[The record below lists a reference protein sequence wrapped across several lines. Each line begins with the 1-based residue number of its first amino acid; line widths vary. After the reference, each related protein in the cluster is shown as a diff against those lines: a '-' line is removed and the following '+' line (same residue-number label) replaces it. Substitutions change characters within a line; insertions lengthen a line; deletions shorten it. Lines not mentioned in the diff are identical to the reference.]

1 MKLLADTEP
10 LRNPDFRR
18 LWTTNIVTVIGAQ
31 LSVVAVPQQIFQ
43 ITGSSGYVGLAGLF
57 GLVPLIVF
65 GLWGGALADVMDRR
79 TLLIITTA
87 GTGATAVAFWVQA
100 ALGLNNVWLVLG
112 LFAAQQA
119 FFAVNQPTRSAAIA
133 RLLPPEQ
140 IAAASSLS
148 MTVQNVGMIAGPVL
162 AGMLIPVLGLP
173 TLYLLD
179 AIALLATLWA
189 VWKLPAFPPTGD
201 QRRAG
206 LRAVLDGFRYLTGQ
220 RILLASFVVDII
232 AMVFGMPRALF
243 PQIAHETFHDP
254 AEGGVALGL
263 LFAAISAGAVLG
275 GVFSGWVPRIRRQGL
290 AVIVC
295 IAVWGL
301 AMVGFGIAV
310 GLAGHVFGLGVWLW
324 IAVAFLALGGAVDM
338 ISAAFRT
345 AMLLNVSTDEMRGR
359 LQGVFIVVVAGGP
372 RVGDVA
378 HGFAAAS
385 LGTAVAAAGG
395 GVLVVIGVVL
405 AALAFPAFVRYRV
418 GRAHSDST
426 SPSDGLGVRTAQDNP

>member
-1 MKLLADTEP
+1 MRRVKLLADTEP
-10 LRNPDFRR
+10 LRNRDYRR

-57 GLVPLIVF
+57 GLVPLVVF

-79 TLLIITTA
+79 TLLVFTTA
-87 GTGATAVAFWVQA
+87 GTGLTAVAFWVQA

-112 LFAAQQA
+112 LFATQQA
-119 FFAVNQPTRSAAIA
+119 FFAVNQPTRSALIA
-133 RLLPPEQ
+133 RLLPPELM
-140 IAAASSLS
+140 ASASSLS

-162 AGMLIPVLGLP
+162 AGVLIPVIGLP
-173 TLYLLD
+173 MLYLID
-179 AIALLATLWA
+179 SIALLATLWA
-189 VWKLPAFPPTGD
+189 VWRLPAFPPTGE

-206 LRAVLDGFRYLTGQ
+206 LRAVLDGFRYLGAQ

-263 LFAAISAGAVLG
+263 LFAAIAAGSVIG
-275 GVFSGWVPRIRRQGL
+275 GVFSGWIPRVRRQGL

-295 IAVWGL
+295 IALWGV
-301 AMVGFGIAV
+301 AMVGFGLAV
-310 GLAGHVFGLGVWLW
+310 GLAGHWFGLGVWLW
-324 IAVAFLALGGAVDM
+324 IAVAFLAFGGAVDM
-338 ISAAFRT
+338 VSAAFRT

-372 RVGDVA
+372 RIGDVA

-385 LGTAVAAAGG
+385 MGTAVAAAGG
-395 GVLVVIGVVL
+395 GVLVVIGVVI

-418 GRAHSDST
+418 TRSHTEMAT
-426 SPSDGLGVRTAQDNP
+426 K

>member
-10 LRNPDFRR
+10 LRNRDYRR

-57 GLVPLIVF
+57 GLIPLVVF

-79 TLLIITTA
+79 TLLVITTA
-87 GTGATAVAFWVQA
+87 GTGLTAVAFWVQA
-100 ALGLNNVWLVLG
+100 ALGVNNVWLVLG
-112 LFAAQQA
+112 LFATQQA
-119 FFAVNQPTRSAAIA
+119 FFAVNQPTRSALIA
-133 RLLPPEQ
+133 RLLPPELM
-140 IAAASSLS
+140 ASASSLS

-162 AGMLIPVLGLP
+162 AGVLIPVIGLP
-173 TLYLLD
+173 MLYLID
-179 AIALLATLWA
+179 SIALLATLWA
-189 VWKLPAFPPTGD
+189 VWRLPAFPPTGE

-206 LRAVLDGFRYLTGQ
+206 LRAVLDGFRYLAGQ

-263 LFAAISAGAVLG
+263 LFAAIAAGSVIG
-275 GVFSGWVPRIRRQGL
+275 GVFSGWIPRVRRQGL

-295 IAVWGL
+295 IALWGV
-301 AMVGFGIAV
+301 AMVGFGLAV
-310 GLAGHVFGLGVWLW
+310 GLAGHWFGLGVWLW
-324 IAVAFLALGGAVDM
+324 IAVAFLAFGGAVDM
-338 ISAAFRT
+338 VSAAFRT

-372 RVGDVA
+372 RIGDVA

-385 LGTAVAAAGG
+385 MGTAVAAAGG

-418 GRAHSDST
+418 TRAHSA
-426 SPSDGLGVRTAQDNP
+426 VAVN